1 MLRYCQRFSAL
12 ACALLIWTNGHVQA
26 QDSSASLDLL
36 LTPFLERYDLPA
48 LAAAVVKNG
57 SIIASGAVG
66 TRRAGTDSPVT
77 VNDRFHIGSD
87 TKAMTALIA
96 AMLVE
101 GGKIQW
107 TSTISEVFPD
117 LSATM
122 DAEVRNVT
130 LEQLLSH
137 TSGIPSDTESHDK
150 IIQQSFAQERLN
162 LDELR
167 YWVSKQLINQ
177 PLKSKPGTHFE
188 YANMGYMLA
197 GAMLERVSGRDLGGT
212 HRNAGV

>member
-12 ACALLIWTNGHVQA
+12 ACALLAWTNGHVQA
-26 QDSSASLDLL
+26 QDNSASLDPM

-122 DAEVRNVT
+122 DADVRNATLAVALPLVESQATRRVT
-130 LEQLLSH
+130 TRSSSSRSPKRGSTLMSC
-137 TSGIPSDTESHDK
+137 DT
-150 IIQQSFAQERLN
+150 
-162 LDELR
+162 
-167 YWVSKQLINQ
+167 
-177 PLKSKPGTHFE
+177 G
-188 YANMGYMLA
+188 
-197 GAMLERVSGRDLGGT
+197 
-212 HRNAGV
+212 